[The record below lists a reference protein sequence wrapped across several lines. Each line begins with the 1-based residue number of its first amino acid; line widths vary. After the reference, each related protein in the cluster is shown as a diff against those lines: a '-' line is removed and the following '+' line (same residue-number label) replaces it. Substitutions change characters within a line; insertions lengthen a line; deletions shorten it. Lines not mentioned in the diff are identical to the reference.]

1 MKQLVG
7 LLPLFILMACGRAK
21 TEDDKHSIDR
31 SKVDFI
37 EICNHRSR
45 LTDSVQSICKQ
56 LNSEQVS
63 IFIKKWNKAKFGG
76 IYKLNPRYV
85 IRVTFKDNKKRSFRI
100 NGGYVDEQASGWCFD
115 LGDSTYIEQ
124 LWTNAK

>member
-1 MKQLVG
+1 MKQLIVLSF
-7 LLPLFILMACGRAK
+7 LLVLTACWRTK
-21 TEDDKHSIDR
+21 TVDDKHAIDI
-31 SKVDFI
+31 SSVDFV
-37 EICNHRSR
+37 EICNHPR

-56 LNSEQVS
+56 LNSEQGSMFV
-63 IFIKKWNKAKFGG
+63 KKWNKAKFGG

-115 LGDSTYIEQ
+115 LGDSTYMEQ
-124 LWTNAK
+124 LWINTK